1 MQSNL
6 AQTIP
11 KEQSHLELVRD
22 LKSAFRGQIDVELK
36 KAYLEFGL
44 QYKESLDK
52 VKAFRTGKI
61 SIEDNYPA
69 MVVYPI
75 AQNPSSEGE
84 GISLWNY
91 QTGIDGYLQAKKGI
105 EEELDEKIIQFQVA
119 TERILLG
126 LLPGRGTITQILF
139 ADIIKGDALQN
150 AFTMT
155 YTVRVGKTYTG
166 IPA

>member
-1 MQSNL
+1 LRNRL
-6 AQTIP
+6 AQNTP
-11 KEQSHLELVRD
+11 KEQSHLELIRD
-22 LKSAFRGQIDVELK
+22 LKAAFRGQIDVQLK

-44 QYKESLDK
+44 EYEEKIDK

-75 AQNPSSEGE
+75 TQNPSSEGE

-105 EEELDEKIIQFQVA
+105 EETLDEKIIQFQVA
-119 TERILLG
+119 AERILLG
-126 LLPGRGTITQILF
+126 LFPGAGTITQILF
-139 ADIIKGDALQN
+139 ADIIKNDALQN

-155 YTVRVGKTYTG
+155 YTMRVGKTYTG